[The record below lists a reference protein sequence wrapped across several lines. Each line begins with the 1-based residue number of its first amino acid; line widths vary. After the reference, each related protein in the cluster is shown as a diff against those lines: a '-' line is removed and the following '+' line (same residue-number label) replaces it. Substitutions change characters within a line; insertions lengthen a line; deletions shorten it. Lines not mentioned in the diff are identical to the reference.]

1 MVTAKADECRW
12 ATNAAQV
19 RIWRNSMPRR
29 YLLALLPIALFAC
42 SPSPPAMPTQSG
54 TTSGST
60 SGEGS
65 GGNVADVTTTAS
77 SGGSSGGGS
86 EGVAST
92 PDAGA
97 AEMDGAADG
106 IPDGDGES
114 TASDD
119 GGLCSGLL
127 CEDFEQGQ
135 GQLDLGKWVLQTG
148 TTADGGIEE
157 IQQQTVHRG
166 KYAWH
171 VHVTPVSG
179 DFAVILT
186 KSLPAMLKGSG
197 PVFGRAYF
205 YATANV
211 GTHIMLGIAGTTRNP
226 AVAPSIL
233 PTKPLINFNYM
244 EFAAF
249 AGSWQLGFDLFTP
262 DPSVAKGFVEE
273 ASYPPARDK
282 YPTMAWSCVEWE
294 FSDNPDAMML
304 WVDGKAM
311 DQFDVQHIGFSSV
324 PRMAGSILN
333 GKSSGIIGGFD
344 FFGFGFHTW
353 GRSPAFDIYYDDIVL
368 DTKRANCLP

>member
-1 MVTAKADECRW
+1 
-12 ATNAAQV
+12 
-19 RIWRNSMPRR
+19 MPRR
-29 YLLALLPIALFAC
+29 YLLAFLPITLLAC
-42 SPSPPAMPTQSG
+42 SASSPAVSTGSG

-60 SGEGS
+60 SSDGS
-65 GGNVADVTTTAS
+65 GGNVADATTGGG
-77 SGGSSGGGS
+77 GGSSGGGS
-86 EGVAST
+86 EGAPTT

-97 AEMDGAADG
+97 TEMDAATMDGAPG
-106 IPDGDGES
+106 GDGES
-114 TASDD
+114 NPSDD
-119 GGLCSGLL
+119 GGPCSGLL

-135 GQLDLGKWVLQTG
+135 GQLDLAKWVLQTS
-148 TTADGGIEE
+148 TTADGGIEG
-157 IQQQTVHRG
+157 IQQQIVHSG

-179 DFAVILT
+179 DFALILT
-186 KSLPAMLKGSG
+186 KSPPPMLKGSG
-197 PVFGRAYF
+197 PVFGRTYF

-211 GTHIMLGIAGTTRNP
+211 GTHIMLGIAGTTHDP

-233 PTKPLINFNYM
+233 VTKPLINFNYM
-244 EFAAF
+244 EFAVF
-249 AGSWQLGFDLFTP
+249 ANSWQLGFDLFSP

-282 YPTMAWSCVEWE
+282 YPTMAWSCIEWE

-304 WVDGKAM
+304 WVDGKPM
-311 DQFDVQHIGFSSV
+311 DQFDVQHVGFSSV
-324 PRMAGSILN
+324 PRTMGSILN

-368 DTKRANCLP
+368 DTKRVNCLP